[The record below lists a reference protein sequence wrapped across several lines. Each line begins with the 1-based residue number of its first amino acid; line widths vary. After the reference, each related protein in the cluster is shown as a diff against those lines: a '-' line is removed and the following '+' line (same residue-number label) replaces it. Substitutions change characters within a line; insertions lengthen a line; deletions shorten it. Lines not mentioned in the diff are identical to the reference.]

1 MIKKDDF
8 IKQALQIIFATDDD
22 KYPLPPH
29 RKIARLQ
36 ILADEYKKQNNI
48 K

>member
-29 RKIARLQ
+29 RKNCT
-36 ILADEYKKQNNI
+36 LADFGGRI
-48 K
+48 